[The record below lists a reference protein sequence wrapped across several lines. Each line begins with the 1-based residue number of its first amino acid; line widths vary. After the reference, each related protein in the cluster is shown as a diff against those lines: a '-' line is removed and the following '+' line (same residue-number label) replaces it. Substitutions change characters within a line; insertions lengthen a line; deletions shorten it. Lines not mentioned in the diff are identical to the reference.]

1 MSRTRRA
8 RPSAGAAIASSP
20 WIVVSIGVLVMV
32 VLLLVALG
40 ATRSRRPY
48 ADAPLPPDGRMTL
61 PALATTTAAPP
72 TSAAAPV
79 APRVSPRSTVLS
91 DRPTPSASA
100 TRTPGGGRPVP
111 PRSATP
117 PPASAASP
125 AVSSPV
131 TGRYGVVS
139 SFDGG
144 FIGQVRLTNTAGAA
158 RGWTVRL
165 SFPRGRVVTSW
176 MEGAEQGTAT
186 VVDGV
191 FTYRSGVDLKPG
203 EVVRLRFHAENT
215 GTTRP
220 ASCTVDGSP
229 CIAG

>member
-48 ADAPLPPDGRMTL
+48 ADAPPPDGRMTL
-61 PALATTTAAPP
+61 PALTATTASAPP

-91 DRPTPSASA
+91 GRPTPSGSA
-100 TRTPGGGRPVP
+100 TRTAGGGRAVP
-111 PRSATP
+111 SRSATP

-125 AVSSPV
+125 AGSSPV
-131 TGRYGVVS
+131 IGRYGVVT

-158 RGWTVRL
+158 QGWTVRL
-165 SFPRGRVVTSW
+165 SFPRGRITTSW
-176 MEGAEQGTAT
+176 VESAEQGTGT

-191 FTYRSGVDLKPG
+191 FTYRSGVDLRPG

-220 ASCTVDGSP
+220 VSCTVDGVP
-229 CIAG
+229 CTAG